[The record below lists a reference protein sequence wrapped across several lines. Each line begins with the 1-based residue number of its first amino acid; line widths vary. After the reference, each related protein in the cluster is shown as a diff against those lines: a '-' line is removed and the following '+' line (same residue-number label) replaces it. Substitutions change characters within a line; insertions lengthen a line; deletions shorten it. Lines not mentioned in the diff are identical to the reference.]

1 MKKIDVC
8 HFIVLNYKDPLKL
21 NESETYILESI
32 IFSWWVFPVLCQ
44 PLQSI

>member
-21 NESETYILESI
+21 NERETYIEAY
-32 IFSWWVFPVLCQ
+32 IFEGGF
-44 PLQSI
+44 I